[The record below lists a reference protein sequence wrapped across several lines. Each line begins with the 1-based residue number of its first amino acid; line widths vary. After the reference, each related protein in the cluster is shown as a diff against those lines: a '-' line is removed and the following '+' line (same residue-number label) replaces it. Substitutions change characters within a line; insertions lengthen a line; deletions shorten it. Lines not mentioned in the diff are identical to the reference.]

1 MKAHFFTKLT
11 MLLLFFCLFFS
22 PTLAAAKKIDPH
34 PEKPRVLFVPHDNR
48 PISDEQTADTLRM
61 MHWDI
66 AVPPDELL
74 GSRGVLGDP
83 EAVWE
88 WLEKEAPTANIAVV
102 SSDTLLYGSL
112 VGSRKHTYTPAVI
125 EARLNKFRAFKARH
139 PHLHL
144 YVFGSIMRTPR
155 SAEASGGEEPG
166 YYANYGGDIFRFTAL
181 SDKQET
187 DGLTR
192 REKKEYGFLQRLIP
206 EAALEDWLARRNKN
220 FRASEGLIAL
230 TREGIFDY
238 LALGRDDNAPYSQTH
253 MESRKLAALG
263 EDLGPSRFQAMAGI
277 DEFAL
282 MMLTRAVNDWTRTV
296 PFVYVK
302 YNWGRGGNT
311 VPTYSDEK
319 ISDTIKAH
327 VTAMGA
333 LLVTSPKNADFV
345 LCVNTNPN
353 GKTYE
358 ANDRTNDIK
367 PREGTKYFVDLVAES
382 VAAGPT
388 CVADI
393 AFANGADNALM
404 EALKT
409 RDLLFQLR
417 AYSGWNTAT
426 NSTGFVLCQ
435 GMLSSKMEPEA
446 YDQLLLRRYLDD
458 WVYQANVRGIVARQ
472 LGWFRASGAYSS
484 LDERRDAAALRATK
498 LMQRFC
504 EDNLPPFGDLPY
516 LTVTFPWNRMFEA
529 RFTFPRP
536 FDYQEY
542 KARLAAS

>member
-1 MKAHFFTKLT
+1 MRGRSFPAVAALF
-11 MLLLFFCLFFS
+11 LLLCLGCCL
-22 PTLAAAKKIDPH
+22 PTASAKKVDPH

-61 MHWDI
+61 MEWDI
-66 AVPPDELL
+66 VVPPDDLL
-74 GSRGVLGDP
+74 GGRGILGDP
-83 EAVWE
+83 EAVWA
-88 WLEKEAPTANIAVV
+88 WLEQEAPTAHIAVV
-102 SSDTLLYGSL
+102 STDTLLYGSL
-112 VGSRKHTYTPAVI
+112 VGSRKHAYPIEEI
-125 EARLNKFRAFKARH
+125 EARLARFAAFKAQH
-139 PHLHL
+139 PKLRL
-144 YVFGSIMRTPR
+144 YAFGSVMRTPR
-155 SAEASGGEEPG
+155 SAEASGGEEPS
-166 YYANYGGDIFRFTAL
+166 YYAHYGSDIFRFTAL
-181 SDKQET
+181 TDKQET

-192 REKKEYGFLQRLIP
+192 REKKEYAFLQRLIP
-206 EAALEDWLARRNKN
+206 EAAIEDWLARRNKN
-220 FRASEGLIAL
+220 FHASARLIDL
-230 TREGIFDY
+230 TRAGTFQY

-253 MESRKLAALG
+253 MESRKLAAIG
-263 EDLGPSRFQAMAGI
+263 EDLGVARFQAMAGI

-302 YNWGRGGNT
+302 YNWGRGGST
-311 VPTYSDEK
+311 VPSYSDET

-327 VTAMGA
+327 VMATGG

-358 ANDRTNDIK
+358 ANDRANDGK
-367 PREGTKYFVDLVAES
+367 PHEGTKYFVDLVAES

-404 EALKT
+404 EALKA

-417 AYSGWNTAT
+417 AYAGWNTAT

-435 GMLSSKMEPEA
+435 GMLSAKMEPEA

-458 WVYQANVRGIVARQ
+458 WVYQANIRGVVARQ

-484 LDERRDAAALRATK
+484 LDERREAAAFRATK

-504 EDNLPPFGDLPY
+504 EDNLPPFPDLPY

-529 RFTFPRP
+529 RFSFPRP
-536 FDYQEY
+536 FNYQEY
-542 KARLAAS
+542 KARHAAP

>member
-1 MKAHFFTKLT
+1 MKTRFFAKFAVFS
-11 MLLLFFCLFFS
+11 LLFCLGFS
-22 PTLAAAKKIDPH
+22 LPAAAAKKINLH
-34 PEKPRVLFVPHDNR
+34 PDKPRVIFVPHDNR

-61 MHWDI
+61 MDWDI
-66 AVPPDELL
+66 VVPPDELL
-74 GSRGVLGDP
+74 GGRGILGNP
-83 EAVWE
+83 EDVWD
-88 WLEKEAPTANIAVV
+88 WLEKEASTANIAVV

-112 VGSRKHTYTPAVI
+112 VGSRKHNYTPADI
-125 EARLNKFRAFKARH
+125 EARLARFKAFKAQH
-139 PHLHL
+139 PHLRL
-144 YVFGSIMRTPR
+144 YAFGSIMRTPR
-155 SAEASGGEEPG
+155 SAEASGGEEPS
-166 YYANYGGDIFRFTAL
+166 YYANYGSDIFRFTAL
-181 SDKQET
+181 TDKQET

-192 REKKEYGFLQRLIP
+192 REKKEYAFLQKLIP
-206 EAALEDWLARRNKN
+206 EAALNDWLARRNKN
-220 FRASEGLIAL
+220 FQASAELIAL
-230 TREGIFDY
+230 TRAGTFNY

-253 MESRKLAALG
+253 MESRKLAVLG

-302 YNWGRGGNT
+302 YNWGRGGDT
-311 VPTYSDEK
+311 VPSYSDEK

-327 VTAMGA
+327 VTATGA
-333 LLVTSPKNADFV
+333 ILVASPKNADFV

-358 ANDRTNDIK
+358 ANDRANDGK
-367 PREGTKYFVDLVAES
+367 SHEGTKYFADLVTES

-404 EALKT
+404 EALKA
-409 RDLLFQLR
+409 RDLLFKLR

-435 GMLSSKMEPEA
+435 GMLSSKMEPDA
-446 YDQLLLRRYLDD
+446 CDQLLLRRYLDD
-458 WVYQANVRGIVARQ
+458 WVYQANIRGVVARQ

-484 LDERRDAAALRATK
+484 LDGRREAAEMRATK

-529 RFTFPRP
+529 RFSFPRP
-536 FDYQEY
+536 FDYQAY